1 MKFFKQNIKDVLI
14 EPAHG
19 GSGSR
24 QLLVT
29 PDKLTSPYFGAFTKG
44 FLDVGKTFDWHSHT
58 DFDEIYIVLK
68 GQGKFYCDNEVV
80 NYNVGDIITIPADT
94 KHKIEALGNENNE
107 YYFFR
112 IKCK

>member
-1 MKFFKQNIKDVLI
+1 MKFSKRNIKDIPL
-14 EPAHG
+14 EAAHG

-29 PDKLTSPYFGAFTKG
+29 PDKLTSPYFEVITKAF
-44 FLDVGKTFDWHSHT
+44 LEVGKIFDWHLHQ
-58 DFDEIYIVLK
+58 DVDEIFIVLK

-80 NYNVGDIITIPADT
+80 DYQIGDIITIPADT
-94 KHKIEALGNENNE
+94 KHKVEALGSETNE

-112 IKCK
+112 IKSK